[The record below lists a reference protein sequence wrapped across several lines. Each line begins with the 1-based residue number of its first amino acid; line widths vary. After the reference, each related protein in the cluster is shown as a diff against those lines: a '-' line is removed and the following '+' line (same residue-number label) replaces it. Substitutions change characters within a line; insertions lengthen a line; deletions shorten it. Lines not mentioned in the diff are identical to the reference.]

1 MYHVSDIKTIEELK
15 ERFRTLRTFGAAKQ
29 TKFLI
34 HNAMQ
39 CNAALDRK
47 MKPSQTMPKRYQC
60 QVFVDK
66 ISSARS
72 QRRKNALSSV
82 PPVLSPAVHRVLAL
96 TRILDANKTQF
107 SSVDKELNVLT
118 MYSNNRCTACTCDAT
133 AVATPVVLAIH

>member
-1 MYHVSDIKTIEELK
+1 
-15 ERFRTLRTFGAAKQ
+15 
-29 TKFLI
+29 
-34 HNAMQ
+34 MQ

-82 PPVLSPAVHRVLAL
+82 PPVLSPAVHRVLTG
-96 TRILDANKTQF
+96 TRTLDANKTQF

-118 MYSNNRCTACTCDAT
+118 MYSDNRCTACTGDAT
-133 AVATPVVLAIH
+133 AVANPVVLAIH